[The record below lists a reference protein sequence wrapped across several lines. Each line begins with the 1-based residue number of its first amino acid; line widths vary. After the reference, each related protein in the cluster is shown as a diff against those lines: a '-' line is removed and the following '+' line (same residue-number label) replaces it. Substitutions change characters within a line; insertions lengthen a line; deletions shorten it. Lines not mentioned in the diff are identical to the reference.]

1 MDARH
6 SSAPSSEGG
15 SDGKSAEPASDPSS
29 KPSIIANLFRLASM
43 GRRNGHAAG
52 EEGETDPEALG
63 PSFVFASPAERTMV
77 ANILRLRE
85 LRVEDVM
92 TPRADI
98 VAVPVDAS
106 LDDVMVALSR
116 GSLSRV
122 PVYQETLDDPL
133 GFVHLKDLAL
143 IFGVGC
149 VRDQSPFD
157 LRQHL
162 RTALFVPPSMRIV
175 SLLQRMQAERVHMAL
190 VIDEFGGVDGLVTIE
205 DLVEQIVGDI
215 EDEHDAEEHDQ
226 WRPEGE
232 GVWLVDAR
240 ADIREFAEAAGVAL
254 LPEDWE
260 EEVDTLGGLV
270 FMLTGRVP
278 TRGEVI
284 THPAGHEFEIV
295 DADPRRIRR
304 IRLTVGRAPNG
315 VVAPIA
321 VTLADAEP
329 VPEQQ
334 VPVETGEAPLPDPE
348 LAPRPAAVDAPAVDP
363 QPGDPQPGDPDP
375 EMSPTLAEPERPS
388 SSARQA
394 AE

>member
-6 SSAPSSEGG
+6 SPEPSAEGG
-15 SDGKSAEPASDPSS
+15 SDGNGAEPASDPSS
-29 KPSIIANLFRLASM
+29 KPSIIGNLLRFASM
-43 GRRNGHAAG
+43 GRRNGSGGASEAAV
-52 EEGETDPEALG
+52 DAEALG
-63 PSFVFASPAERTMV
+63 PAFVFSSPAERTMV
-77 ANILRLRE
+77 TNILRLRD

-98 VAVPVDAS
+98 VAVPVDAG
-106 LDDVMVALSR
+106 LEDVMAALSR

-122 PVYQETLDDPL
+122 PVYQETLDDPI

-143 IFGVGC
+143 TFGVGC
-149 VRDQSPFD
+149 ERADRPFD

-162 RTALFVPPSMRIV
+162 RTALFVPPSMRIAA
-175 SLLQRMQAERVHMAL
+175 LLQKMQAERVHMAL

-215 EDEHDAEEHDQ
+215 EDEHDTEETDQ
-226 WRPEGE
+226 WRREGP

-260 EEVDTLGGLV
+260 EDVDTLGGLV

-304 IRLTVGRAPNG
+304 MRLTVGRSPSEAPSG
-315 VVAPIA
+315 SGEPEPDP
-321 VTLADAEP
+321 DAEP
-329 VPEQQ
+329 DPAVEAATPESAG
-334 VPVETGEAPLPDPE
+334 PPAEAPDALPDETGGEPPDGLPV
-348 LAPRPAAVDAPAVDP
+348 RPAGAAPTAP
-363 QPGDPQPGDPDP
+363 PALRELRLPPAPD
-375 EMSPTLAEPERPS
+375 
-388 SSARQA
+388 RQA